1 MSVCTAFAGAVAL
14 FHLAS
19 EEGGSVVDAA
29 FGDALRGAPTE
40 ALALA
45 AFVVCTAAS
54 AVPVALV
61 TASEGAAAERA
72 KKARDAPEP
81 ASPSKRA
88 ARSPSPRSPRSSEK

>member
-1 MSVCTAFAGAVAL
+1 MLSLARLEQCVSVCTAFAGAVAL

-29 FGDALRGAPTE
+29 FGDALRGVPTE

-45 AFVVCTAAS
+45 AFVVCTTAS

-81 ASPSKRA
+81 ASPSK
-88 ARSPSPRSPRSSEK
+88 